1 MRYATAVPNTP
12 QHVSF
17 FIVLMAVAMSP
28 FMHPTGNPAVADGL
42 TWSSLAPLPDE
53 KGVAG
58 AFAGVSGGDPQSG
71 VLVVAGG
78 ANFPGQPPWA
88 GGTKAWHAAA
98 YVLPKPDGAW
108 RTAASLPRALGYG
121 VTASYGGRVWCVG
134 GGDATEHVRSTVALE
149 WDANTDTLRVEPD
162 ALPPLP
168 QAMALGSGV
177 VVGSR
182 LFIAGGQ
189 ASPAATEGLGTFW
202 SIALAATAADRR
214 WQEHPSW
221 PGPKR
226 ILPVLGTSQGKAFLV
241 SGADLVTDRAAAANA
256 GSTAKPPAVTRRF
269 LTDAYEFDPH
279 ENSWRAIAPCPVP
292 LIAAPSPAIPLD
304 ASRLVFLPGDD
315 GSLFLKQKELAGNHP
330 GFPRQM
336 YVYDT
341 RGNAWHAAGTVPT
354 GVRPAV
360 TTPTVAWRGGWI
372 VPSGEVQ
379 PGLRSPQIVRLL
391 PEMAGNDTPSTE
403 PRQP

>member
-1 MRYATAVPNTP
+1 
-12 QHVSF
+12 
-17 FIVLMAVAMSP
+17 
-28 FMHPTGNPAVADGL
+28 MHPTGNLAAANGL
-42 TWSSLAPLPDE
+42 TWSHLEPLPDDR
-53 KGVAG
+53 GVAG
-58 AFAGVSGGDPQSG
+58 AFAGVSGRDSQGG

-98 YVLPKPDGAW
+98 YVLPAPNAAW
-108 RTAASLPRALGYG
+108 LIATPLPRPLGYG

-134 GGDATEHVRSTVALE
+134 GGDATEHVRSTVSLE

-168 QAMALGSGV
+168 ESMAFGSGV
-177 VVGSR
+177 LVGSR

-189 ASPAATEGLGTFW
+189 ATPVATEGLGTFW
-202 SIALAATAADRR
+202 SIDLAVAAADRR

-226 ILPVLGTSQGKAFLV
+226 ILPVLGTTAGQGEGKVFLV
-241 SGADLVTDRAAAANA
+241 SGAELVTDRTAAANA
-256 GSTAKPPAVTRRF
+256 GSTAKPVVSRRF

-315 GSLFLKQKELAGNHP
+315 GSLFFKQKELAGNHP
-330 GFPRQM
+330 GFPRQI
-336 YVYDT
+336 YAYDT
-341 RGNAWHAAGTVPT
+341 RGNAWHAAGAVPD

-379 PGLRSPQIVRLL
+379 PGLRSPQIVRLV
-391 PEMAGNDTPSTE
+391 PEMTGNAPPFAE
-403 PRQP
+403 PKPQ

>member
-1 MRYATAVPNTP
+1 M
-12 QHVSF
+12 
-17 FIVLMAVAMSP
+17 
-28 FMHPTGNPAVADGL
+28 ADGVTWSSL
-42 TWSSLAPLPDE
+42 KWSSLAPLPDA

-58 AFAGVSGGDPQSG
+58 AFAGVSGRDPENAA
-71 VLVVAGG
+71 LIVAGG

-108 RTAASLPRALGYG
+108 QTAAALPRPLGYG

-134 GGDATEHVRSTVALE
+134 GGDAIEHVRSTVSLE
-149 WDANTDTLRVEPD
+149 WDVNTDTLRVEPD

-168 QAMALGSGV
+168 QAMAFGSGV

-189 ASPAATEGLGTFW
+189 ATPTATEGLGTFW
-202 SIALAATAADRR
+202 SIDLAATAADRR
-214 WQEHPSW
+214 WQEHPTW

-226 ILPVLGTSQGKAFLV
+226 ILPVLGELDGKVYLV
-241 SGADLVTDRAAAANA
+241 SGAELVPAEATVRNGA
-256 GSTAKPPAVTRRF
+256 PAVTRRF
-269 LTDAYEFDPH
+269 LTDAYEFDSH
-279 ENSWRAIAPCPVP
+279 ENSWRTIAPCPVP
-292 LIAAPSPAIPLD
+292 LVAAPSPAIPLD
-304 ASRLVFLPGDD
+304 TSRLAFLPGDD

-341 RGNAWHAAGTVPT
+341 RGDAWHAAGTVPDS
-354 GVRPAV
+354 VRPAV
-360 TTPTVAWRGGWI
+360 TTPTVAWHGGWI
-372 VPSGEVQ
+372 VPTGEVQ

-391 PEMAGNDTPSTE
+391 PEMTDNANPSTE
-403 PRQP
+403 PRPQ

>member
-1 MRYATAVPNTP
+1 MTPRTACLLLMTAFISTTNCSTHACGTEP
-12 QHVSF
+12 QPHGQQ
-17 FIVLMAVAMSP
+17 LA
-28 FMHPTGNPAVADGL
+28 
-42 TWSSLAPLPDE
+42 WSTLAPLPDD

-58 AFAGVSGGDPQSG
+58 AFAGVSGRDPQNG

-98 YVLPKPDGAW
+98 YVLPAPDAAW
-108 RTAASLPRALGYG
+108 ITATPLPRPLGYG

-149 WDANTDTLRVEPD
+149 WDADTQKLRVEPD

-168 QAMALGSGV
+168 VAMAFGSGV
-177 VVGSR
+177 LVGNR

-189 ASPAATEGLGTFW
+189 ATPTATEGLGTFW
-202 SIALAATAADRR
+202 SLDLAAPAGDRR

-226 ILPVLGTSQGKAFLV
+226 ILPVLGTSEGKVLLF
-241 SGADLVTDRAAAANA
+241 SGAELVPDRAAAANS
-256 GSTAKPPAVTRRF
+256 GSTAKPVVSRRF
-269 LTDAYEFDPH
+269 LTDAYAFDPH

-292 LIAAPSPAIPLD
+292 LVAAPSPAIPLD
-304 ASRLVFLPGDD
+304 ASHLAFLPGDD

-341 RGNAWHAAGTVPT
+341 RADSWQAGGTVPT

-391 PEMAGNDTPSTE
+391 PEKAGNDNTSTE
-403 PRQP
+403 PRPQ

>member
-1 MRYATAVPNTP
+1 MTPRTACLLMMTAFISTTNCSTHACGTEP
-12 QHVSF
+12 QPREQR
-17 FIVLMAVAMSP
+17 LA
-28 FMHPTGNPAVADGL
+28 
-42 TWSSLAPLPDE
+42 WSTLAPLPDE

-58 AFAGVSGGDPQSG
+58 AFAGVSGRDPQSA
-71 VLVVAGG
+71 VLIVAGG

-98 YVLPKPDGAW
+98 YVLPAPDAAW
-108 RTAASLPRALGYG
+108 ITATPLPRPLGYG

-149 WDANTDTLRVEPD
+149 WDADTQTLRVEPD

-168 QAMALGSGV
+168 ESMAFGSGV
-177 VVGSR
+177 VAGSR

-189 ASPAATEGLGTFW
+189 ATPAATEGLGTFW
-202 SIALAATAADRR
+202 SIDLAAPAADRR

-226 ILPVLGTSQGKAFLV
+226 ILPVLGTSEGKVLLV
-241 SGADLVTDRAAAANA
+241 SGAELVPDRAAAAGT
-256 GSTAKPPAVTRRF
+256 GSSDKPGKPPAVTRRF
-269 LTDAYEFDPH
+269 LTDAYEFDIMK
-279 ENSWRAIAPCPVP
+279 NSWRAIAPCPTP
-292 LIAAPSPAIPLD
+292 LVAAPSPAIPLD
-304 ASRLVFLPGDD
+304 ASRLAFLPGDD
-315 GSLFLKQKELAGNHP
+315 GSLFFKQKELAGNHP

-341 RGNAWHAAGTVPT
+341 RGNAWQAAGAVPD

-391 PEMAGNDTPSTE
+391 PAMAGNDNPSKE
-403 PRQP
+403 LKQP